1 MTDKNL
7 AILATIAT
15 IAVAVA
21 AGVLA
26 AVNGHTTALATG
38 AVSHWWL
45 AWLVPVT
52 IEGASLTAALLS
64 VRRRRAG
71 LSTWAERAALLV
83 MLAIATVTNAAHVV
97 SGSVLGVGIEA
108 LPPLVLLVSIELLI
122 RASTTTTVARAKSAR
137 PKAVSEPV
145 KARDG
150 AKTNRALRSETE
162 ARFERAVEIVAEQ
175 PSISGGQ
182 LAERLGV
189 SRSTGSRTLSKVRES
204 MAA

>member
-1 MTDKNL
+1 MKDQSI
-7 AILATIAT
+7 ARLATIAT
-15 IAVAVA
+15 ITVAIA

-38 AVSHWWL
+38 AVGHWWL

-71 LSTWAERAALLV
+71 LSTWAERSALLV
-83 MLAIATVTNAAHVV
+83 MLAIATVTNAAHVE
-97 SGSVLGVGIEA
+97 SGSVLGIGLAA

-122 RASTTTTVARAKSAR
+122 RASTTTTVARAKASR
-137 PKAVSEPV
+137 PKPVSSP
-145 KARDG
+145 
-150 AKTNRALRSETE
+150 AKTRNEPRVGRAPRSESG
-162 ARFERAVEIVAEQ
+162 ARFERALEIVAEE
-175 PSISGGQ
+175 PLISGGR
-182 LAERLGV
+182 LADRLGV
-189 SRSTGSRTLSKVRES
+189 SRSTGNRTLNKVKES